1 MLYGNQTSCI
11 TMTYLDS
18 AGGERLHT
26 SSIVKTLKSR
36 TDLVEF
42 VLVSKLATYITSL
55 QSNFCCLFVSSLLLL
70 LTTI

>member
-1 MLYGNQTSCI
+1 MPLWKSNFMYYNDI
-11 TMTYLDS
+11 YLDF

-36 TDLVEF
+36 TDLVEL

-55 QSNFCCLFVSSLLLL
+55 QLNFVVCLCLFCYCC
-70 LTTI
+70 